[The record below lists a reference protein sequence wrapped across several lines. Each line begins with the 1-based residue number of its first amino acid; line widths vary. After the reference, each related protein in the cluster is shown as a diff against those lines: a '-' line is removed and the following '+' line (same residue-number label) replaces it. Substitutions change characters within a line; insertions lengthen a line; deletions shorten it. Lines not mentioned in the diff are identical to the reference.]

1 MIMNNDN
8 IDRIKE
14 NNNKAIPS
22 FLVTG
27 ATGNIGS
34 ELIKILS
41 RENVHVRAAVHS
53 VSKGDKILSL
63 GIRDIVEMDFDEPS
77 EIQYSIFKDV
87 DKIFMLTPNF
97 GTKGISKILDEA
109 KKAKV
114 KHIIY
119 LSSDSVSLKSLASSK
134 GVEIF
139 KYNEKIVQDSGI
151 NHTILR
157 PTAFMQNFLNNSFTI
172 KTQNKFYLPWGNG
185 KVSSVDTRDIASVIA
200 KILISDVEKYENK
213 IYSITGL
220 EVLSCNEIAKIFS
233 EILEV
238 NIEYVNVSEETAF
251 NEMKKMGLSNVL
263 IEYILDLSRIIKQDY
278 ASYISSSVEEI
289 TGKKPNTFKKFVEDY
304 KYAFK
309 QNIVL

>member
-8 IDRIKE
+8 INRINE

-53 VSKGDKILSL
+53 VSKSDKILSL

-77 EIQYSIFKDV
+77 EIQYSIFKEV
-87 DKIFMLTPNF
+87 DKIFLLTPNF
-97 GTKGISKILDEA
+97 GTKGVSKILDEA

-119 LSSDSVSLKSLASSK
+119 LSSDSVSLKSLSSK
-134 GVEIF
+134 GVEVFI
-139 KYNEKIVQDSGI
+139 YNEKIVQDSGI
-151 NHTILR
+151 KHTILR

-185 KVSSVDTRDIASVIA
+185 KVSFVDTRDIASVIA
-200 KILISDVEKYENK
+200 KILLSDSEKYENK

-220 EVLSCNEIAKIFS
+220 EVLSCNEIAMIFS
-233 EILEV
+233 EILGV

>member
-1 MIMNNDN
+1 MNNDN
-8 IDRIKE
+8 INRINE

-53 VSKGDKILSL
+53 VSKSDKILSL

-77 EIQYSIFKDV
+77 EIQYSIFKEA
-87 DKIFMLTPNF
+87 DKIFLLTPNF
-97 GTKGISKILDEA
+97 GTKGVSKILDEA

-119 LSSDSVSLKSLASSK
+119 LSSDSVSLKSLSSK
-134 GVEIF
+134 GVEVFI
-139 KYNEKIVQDSGI
+139 YNEKIVQDSGI
-151 NHTILR
+151 KHTILR

-185 KVSSVDTRDIASVIA
+185 KVSFVDTRDIASVIA
-200 KILISDVEKYENK
+200 KILLSDSEKYENK

-220 EVLSCNEIAKIFS
+220 EVLSCNEIAMIFS
-233 EILEV
+233 EILGV